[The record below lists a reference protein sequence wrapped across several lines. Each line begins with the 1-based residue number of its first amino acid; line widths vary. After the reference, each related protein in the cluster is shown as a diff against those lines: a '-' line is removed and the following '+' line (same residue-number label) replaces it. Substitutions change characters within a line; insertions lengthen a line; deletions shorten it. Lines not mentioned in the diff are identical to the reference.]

1 MEKRKIEDLN
11 LLDDFLFQELISREK
26 VGEEVCRILLQT
38 ILNQPVGK
46 VKVVTQKAVLPVD
59 PNLHGIRMDAYI
71 EAVTGELGQVN
82 NVELEPD
89 IYDIEPNKVREQE
102 YLPKRTRYYHAMID
116 SKLLDAGIS
125 YDRMKN
131 VVIIMILPYDPFGGN
146 RMMYTVCNRCMEDP
160 DIPYDDGMKKIYLY
174 TKGSVGNTSQRLR
187 EMLQYIE
194 NSVVDNVTNEELATI
209 HEYVNEVKH
218 DKEVGIQYMK
228 SWEHDAMMR
237 AEGRAEG
244 IEEGRAEGKTY
255 IVALIRKKC
264 KKSLSVS
271 EIAEILEL
279 PEHEI
284 QIVIDRINAFPD
296 EDDRQIAMRLL
307 EEE

>member
-1 MEKRKIEDLN
+1 
-11 LLDDFLFQELISREK
+11 
-26 VGEEVCRILLQT
+26 
-38 ILNQPVGK
+38 
-46 VKVVTQKAVLPVD
+46 
-59 PNLHGIRMDAYI
+59 MDAYI

-160 DIPYDDGMKKIYLY
+160 DIPYNDGMKKIYLY

-244 IEEGRAEGKTY
+244 RAEEKH
-255 IVALIRKKC
+255 I
-264 KKSLSVS
+264 S
-271 EIAEILEL
+271 
-279 PEHEI
+279 
-284 QIVIDRINAFPD
+284 
-296 EDDRQIAMRLL
+296 
-307 EEE
+307 

>member
-1 MEKRKIEDLN
+1 
-11 LLDDFLFQELISREK
+11 
-26 VGEEVCRILLQT
+26 
-38 ILNQPVGK
+38 
-46 VKVVTQKAVLPVD
+46 
-59 PNLHGIRMDAYI
+59 
-71 EAVTGELGQVN
+71 
-82 NVELEPD
+82 
-89 IYDIEPNKVREQE
+89 
-102 YLPKRTRYYHAMID
+102 
-116 SKLLDAGIS
+116 
-125 YDRMKN
+125 
-131 VVIIMILPYDPFGGN
+131 
-146 RMMYTVCNRCMEDP
+146 MMYTVCNRCMEDP

-209 HEYVNEVKH
+209 HEYVNEIKH

-237 AEGRAEG
+237 EEGRAEGRAEG
-244 IEEGRAEGKTY
+244 IEEGRTEGKTY

-284 QIVIDRINAFPD
+284 QNVIDRINAFPD
-296 EDDRQIAMRLL
+296 EDDRQIAIRLL
-307 EEE
+307 EEGL